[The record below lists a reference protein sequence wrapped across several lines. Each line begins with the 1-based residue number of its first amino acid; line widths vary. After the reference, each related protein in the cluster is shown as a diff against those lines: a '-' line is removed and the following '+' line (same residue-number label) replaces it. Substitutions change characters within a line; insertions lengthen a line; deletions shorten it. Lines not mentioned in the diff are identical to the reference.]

1 MWKQEGGTYMPI
13 GIIANSLSVIVGGIV
28 GMIVGNR
35 LSADFKEK
43 LNMIFG
49 ICAMGMG
56 ISSIALMENMP
67 AVIFAVIFGTS
78 FGLLIH
84 LGEKINKASKGMETI
99 IGKFMKSGN
108 HGLSE
113 KEFEDTLVTV
123 IVLFCAS
130 GTGIYG
136 SIISGMNGDHSILIA
151 KSILDFFTALIF
163 ACILGGVVAV
173 IAIPQFLIFFLMF
186 LLAGI
191 IYPLTTPAM
200 INDFKACGGFLL
212 LATGFRMIKV
222 KMFPTADM
230 IPAMI
235 LVMPCSWIWVT
246 YIMPFV
252 S

>member
-1 MWKQEGGTYMPI
+1 M
-13 GIIANSLSVIVGGIV
+13 
-28 GMIVGNR
+28 
-35 LSADFKEK
+35 
-43 LNMIFG
+43 
-49 ICAMGMG
+49 
-56 ISSIALMENMP
+56 
-67 AVIFAVIFGTS
+67 IFGTS

-113 KEFEDTLVTV
+113 KEFEDTFVTV

-130 GTGIYG
+130 GTGTYG

-151 KSILDFFTALIF
+151 KPILDFFTALIF

-173 IAIPQFLIFFLMF
+173 IAIPQFLIFFLIF

>member
-1 MWKQEGGTYMPI
+1 MPI

-28 GMIVGNR
+28 GMIAGNR

-113 KEFEDTLVTV
+113 KEFEDMPVIFLTSKDDKESVMQVMSLKPDGYLLKTLEP
-123 IVLFCAS
+123 AK
-130 GTGIYG
+130 
-136 SIISGMNGDHSILIA
+136 IIQAVD
-151 KSILDFFTALIF
+151 DFFEKQKGKTHA
-163 ACILGGVVAV
+163 
-173 IAIPQFLIFFLMF
+173 
-186 LLAGI
+186 
-191 IYPLTTPAM
+191 
-200 INDFKACGGFLL
+200 
-212 LATGFRMIKV
+212 
-222 KMFPTADM
+222 
-230 IPAMI
+230 
-235 LVMPCSWIWVT
+235 
-246 YIMPFV
+246 
-252 S
+252 

>member
-1 MWKQEGGTYMPI
+1 MPI

-28 GMIVGNR
+28 GMIAGNR

-99 IGKFMKSGN
+99 IGKFTKSGN

-186 LLAGI
+186 LFAGV